1 VVVVLRTR
9 NYNVEPDL
17 VACVKVMVLG
27 QISSLVDAS
36 KPGSVKGITN
46 SKASCI
52 LKKMVDFIRAR
63 LNQLHIKAHIKIH
76 KLFPFIY
83 CLYIIKLKQDKKVR
97 I

>member
-36 KPGSVKGITN
+36 KPGSVKVITN

-52 LKKMVDFIRAR
+52 LKKW
-63 LNQLHIKAHIKIH
+63 
-76 KLFPFIY
+76 
-83 CLYIIKLKQDKKVR
+83 
-97 I
+97 

>member
-1 VVVVLRTR
+1 
-9 NYNVEPDL
+9 
-17 VACVKVMVLG
+17 VLG

-36 KPGSVKGITN
+36 KLGSVKVITN

-76 KLFPFIY
+76 KIFSIY
-83 CLYIIKLKQDKKVR
+83 LLSLYNKTQARQKKSAFSLNLR
-97 I
+97 LSSSQIFM